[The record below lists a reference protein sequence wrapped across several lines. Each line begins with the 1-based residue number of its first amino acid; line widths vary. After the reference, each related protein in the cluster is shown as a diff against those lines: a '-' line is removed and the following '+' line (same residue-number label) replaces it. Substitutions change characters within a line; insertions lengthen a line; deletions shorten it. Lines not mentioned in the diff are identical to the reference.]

1 MNLYNKCK
9 AKIFESYDEV
19 KEHQKTYNCYSCN
32 NATNKQRISTAIGSI
47 RYISILY
54 YALTQCF
61 LHRLVDSVLIKNHE
75 QGKSFFFSCVVH
87 VAVILVVVLV
97 SGTARDPDYLELL
110 LGRFKESTISC
121 LEKDQV
127 YIKN

>member
-1 MNLYNKCK
+1 M
-9 AKIFESYDEV
+9 
-19 KEHQKTYNCYSCN
+19 
-32 NATNKQRISTAIGSI
+32 
-47 RYISILY
+47 
-54 YALTQCF
+54 F
-61 LHRLVDSVLIKNHE
+61 L
-75 QGKSFFFSCVVH
+75 FFSCVVH